1 MTMPAVDVALD
12 VSWLGNTYG
21 QRWMRT
27 GIHRVV
33 ERTAVVLGAR
43 PDVRLRLC
51 ATEHRDD
58 AVAYAATEPALR
70 AMRFAGDWATWV
82 PDRLRRAKAVLE
94 ARGRRPA
101 LPIRLT
107 RRALGEAHRGL
118 TAAARRLRREP
129 ADTALTPAM
138 LAGADIF
145 HSTLSPLPGA
155 APGGRGPRR
164 FLTVYDVFPQL
175 MPALSWQGADAWS
188 RRMTDSVGPGD
199 WVLAISQYTKNDLLT
214 LRPDLDPERVVVT
227 YLGADRDRFY
237 PCDDGER
244 RAATRRRYG
253 IPEGVPYLLSVGS
266 LVPHKNLPHLLRTF
280 AELVRTERVG
290 DLHLVLTGPKAWDS
304 DAFGALLGGADAR
317 RERVILTGHVD
328 DEELAPLYS
337 GALAFVFPSLY
348 EGFGLPPLE
357 AMQCGVPVIASDA
370 ASLPEVVGD
379 GGILVGPHDGDAL
392 AQAVLDVYGD
402 AAGRAR
408 LAARAL
414 ARAACFSWERYADET
429 VAAYR
434 RAL

>member
-1 MTMPAVDVALD
+1 M
-12 VSWLGNTYG
+12 
-21 QRWMRT
+21 
-27 GIHRVV
+27 
-33 ERTAVVLGAR
+33 
-43 PDVRLRLC
+43 
-51 ATEHRDD
+51 
-58 AVAYAATEPALR
+58 
-70 AMRFAGDWATWV
+70 
-82 PDRLRRAKAVLE
+82 LE
-94 ARGRRPA
+94 
-101 LPIRLT
+101 
-107 RRALGEAHRGL
+107 
-118 TAAARRLRREP
+118 
-129 ADTALTPAM
+129 
-138 LAGADIF
+138 GADIF

-155 APGGRGPRR
+155 APGVRGPRR